1 MTGGGVSTPL
11 RGALAVSTLG
21 PQANTAMER

>member
-1 MTGGGVSTPL
+1 MTGGYRITPL
-11 RGALAVSTLG
+11 RGVLAVSTLR